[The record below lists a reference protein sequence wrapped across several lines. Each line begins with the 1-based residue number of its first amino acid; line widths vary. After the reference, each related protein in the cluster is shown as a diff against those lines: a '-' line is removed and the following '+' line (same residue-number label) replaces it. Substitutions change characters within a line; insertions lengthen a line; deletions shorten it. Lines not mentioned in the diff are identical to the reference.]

1 MAPPPQRTHPTGT
14 THLTLLPPGTLLRLR
29 SLLLLWLVV
38 SRCDA
43 QIAGISPRLQSLI
56 ESMLD
61 PQPMRRPTASQV
73 LLTAILLLVGT
84 QGTTNTHRHPPFATF
99 NRGAG
104 LSAPKAILDMPPNAL
119 LRIAGACRCRRPLLH
134 QQCGGQRGALGAAR
148 QHEQA
153 AAAGG
158 QRRQR
163 PTCYRITATPRGRS
177 HFRPGFSPICSWR
190 LTFWLCAV
198 RSTDATSPRAT
209 RVGKE
214 RAVHDELLTCSSR
227 PHCRRQRT
235 RSKAC
240 VSCGEKGGGGGEC
253 LYVCA

>member
-14 THLTLLPPGTLLRLR
+14 THLTLLPPGTPLRLR

-84 QGTTNTHRHPPFATF
+84 QGTTNTHRHPPSATF
-99 NRGAG
+99 SVTTRVPGS
-104 LSAPKAILDMPPNAL
+104 SAPEETRDPPPHDL
-119 LRIAGACRCRRPLLH
+119 FGSCACRCRRPLLH

-163 PTCYRITATPRGRS
+163 PTCHRITATPRGRCRS
-177 HFRPGFSPICSWR
+177 HPRFSLIRSWR
-190 LTFWLCAV
+190 LTL
-198 RSTDATSPRAT
+198 S
-209 RVGKE
+209 
-214 RAVHDELLTCSSR
+214 L
-227 PHCRRQRT
+227 
-235 RSKAC
+235 
-240 VSCGEKGGGGGEC
+240 
-253 LYVCA
+253 